1 MSQPALTFL
10 PWVRRG
16 GALSLP
22 PDVRTG
28 HPASHV
34 GTTVG
39 VTVNGGPGA
48 SVPVQ
53 LLGPGDVTGVSPQQV
68 IRSDPAPNART
79 FESNYLALVE
89 FDDPGLPWLF
99 TPASASGGK
108 LRPWLCLIVV
118 REQPGVALGPA
129 GRGALPVLTI
139 GAPAKPERE
148 LPDLADSW
156 AWAHAQVALDGAS
169 GAAAVAA
176 ALAGDPARNLSRL
189 VCGRLLDEQTS
200 YLACVVPTFEAGRR
214 AGLGDDP
221 GTAEGPAWTV
231 SDGMASVEL
240 PVYHHWR
247 FATGPA
253 GDFQSLAL
261 AIRGRPVGDGFGT
274 RPVDLSTAGLGLTGT
289 DDAQELLGG
298 ALLAL
303 DSPIDRWSDPGLA
316 TRFATALR
324 SVLNTP
330 DAASPAE
337 PVLAPPRYG
346 SAYRT
351 PATLDAAASG
361 RWYEQLNTD
370 PVARVAAA
378 LGTLVIQRQ
387 QETLMAAAWDQ
398 SADLRPASR
407 LIGLAGLGLAVAA
420 SLHRRHVAPLAAES
434 GLFVLA
440 PLRARLMTEPS
451 TTTGG
456 TSFAAQWAQAQL
468 PAAAVGS
475 AVRRVTRVR
484 GPALRTAERAA
495 ERGGTPMPTLDWLS
509 RMVPASRIER
519 TFEAPTGPL
528 TFDGVGPTLPTPQQ
542 LPWSTLTADAV
553 RNAPP
558 RPGFAL
564 TATPAPSGPRPHPLP
579 GEVVTGGVLTEGR
592 ATGSTPAGG
601 LATGTPTGD
610 LTTHTPTGGLTTG
623 TPSHEQVLRPSL
635 RTTEDGGGPTSVAR
649 RRPGDS
655 PPDPPDPPDPDPEDP
670 RPHPLPP
677 RKDSAVAALFRQVAA
692 KHLAAFG
699 DERPHTRPG
708 LGTIA
713 VGALFEEAK
722 QLVAPART
730 FTVAVDALF
739 SGTPPAP
746 ATSESPLP
754 DLGFAPRFATPMAQ
768 ALVELGQHWLLPGLD
783 GVPANT
789 AVALRTNGGFVEAF
803 LVGLNHE
810 FGREL
815 LWREFPTPL
824 TATFFDR
831 FWDAAVA
838 PAEPPDIPQLD
849 EWADR
854 ALGAPTLRE
863 ERFVLLLRSELI
875 RRFPD
880 AVVTAS
886 EPGANPPVTLLP
898 VFRGSLDPDVSYF
911 GFSIPL
917 AQADQYT
924 ISIAEQP
931 GAPRFGFEVGEAP
944 PGVTH
949 APATDATAAALAGR
963 LRQLPA
969 RITIPITVLMREPEP

>member
-16 GALSLP
+16 GALALP
-22 PDVRTG
+22 PDLRTG

-39 VTVNGGPGA
+39 VTVNNGPSA

-53 LLGPGDVTGVSPQQV
+53 LLGPGVVTGVSPQQV
-68 IRSDPAPNART
+68 IRSDPAPNTST

-108 LRPWLCLIVV
+108 LRPWLCLVVV
-118 REQPGVALGPA
+118 REQPGVRLGPA

-139 GAPAKPERE
+139 GGPAKPEKE

-156 AWAHAQVALDGAS
+156 AWAHAQVALDGAAD
-169 GAAAVAA
+169 AAGVAA

-214 AGLGDDP
+214 AGLGEDP
-221 GTAEGPAWTV
+221 GNAEGPAWTLA
-231 SDGMASVEL
+231 DGMPAVEL

-261 AIRGRPVGDGFGT
+261 AIRGRPVGEGFGT
-274 RPVDLSTAGLGLTGT
+274 RPVDLSTAGLGLAGT

-303 DSPIDRWSDPGLA
+303 DTPVNRWTDPGLA
-316 TRFATALR
+316 TRFASALR
-324 SVLNTP
+324 AVLNTP
-330 DAASPAE
+330 DAAPAAE

-351 PATLDAAASG
+351 PATLDAAVG
-361 RWYEQLNTD
+361 TRWYEQLNTD
-370 PVARVAAA
+370 PTARVAAA

-387 QETLMAAAWDQ
+387 QETLVAAAWDQ
-398 SADLRPASR
+398 SADLGPATR
-407 LIGLAGLGLAVAA
+407 LVGLAGLGFAVAA
-420 SLHRRHVAPLAAES
+420 SLHRRHVAPLTAES

-440 PLRARLMTEPS
+440 PLRARLMAAPPM
-451 TTTGG
+451 TGG
-456 TSFAAQWAQAQL
+456 KSFAAQWSEAQL
-468 PAAAVGS
+468 PSAAVGS

-495 ERGGTPMPTLDWLS
+495 ESGGTPLPKLNWLG

-519 TFEAPTGPL
+519 DFEAPTGPL
-528 TFDGVGPTLPTPQQ
+528 TFDAVAPGLPTPQ
-542 LPWSTLTADAV
+542 TLTWAALTSDAV
-553 RNAPP
+553 ANMPP
-558 RPGFAL
+558 RPGFAVS
-564 TATPAPSGPRPHPLP
+564 ATPAPAGPRPFPLP
-579 GEVVTGGVLTEGR
+579 SEIV
-592 ATGSTPAGG
+592 A
-601 LATGTPTGD
+601 GD
-610 LTTHTPTGGLTTG
+610 LTGL
-623 TPSHEQVLRPSL
+623 PVFRPSL
-635 RTTEDGGGPTSVAR
+635 RTGEDGGEPTPIS
-649 RRPGDS
+649 RRPPGD
-655 PPDPPDPPDPDPEDP
+655 PGDPPDPVDPDPVDPDPADPHPHP
-670 RPHPLPP
+670 RPP
-677 RKDSAVAALFRQVAA
+677 RVDTAAAALFRQVAGA
-692 KHLAAFG
+692 HLAAFM
-699 DERPHTRPG
+699 DTPPQQPSG

-713 VGALFEEAK
+713 VGTLFDEAK
-722 QLVAPART
+722 QLTAPLRT
-730 FTVAVDALF
+730 FAAAVDGLF
-739 SGTPPAP
+739 SGTPPASP
-746 ATSESPLP
+746 PTSETPLP
-754 DLGFAPRFATPMAQ
+754 DLSFVPRFATPMAQ
-768 ALVELGQHWLLPGLD
+768 ALVELGQQWLLPGLD

-789 AVALRTNGGFVEAF
+789 AVALRTNGAFVEAF

-815 LWREFPTPL
+815 LWREFPSPL

-838 PAEPPDIPQLD
+838 PTEPPDIPQLD
-849 EWADR
+849 QWDDR
-854 ALGAPTLRE
+854 ALGAPTLRP

-886 EPGANPPVTLLP
+886 TLGTDPPDTRLP
-898 VFRGSLDPDVSYF
+898 VFRGSLDPDLSYF
-911 GFSIPL
+911 GFAIPL
-917 AQADQYT
+917 AQADQYA

-944 PGVTH
+944 PGVSH
-949 APATDATAAALAGR
+949 APAPDASAAQLAGR

-969 RITIPITVLMREPEP
+969 RITIPITVLMREQEP

>member
-16 GALSLP
+16 GALALP
-22 PDVRTG
+22 PDLRTG

-53 LLGPGDVTGVSPQQV
+53 LLGPGAVTGVSPQQV
-68 IRSDPAPNART
+68 IRSDPAPNARS

-118 REQPGVALGPA
+118 REQPGVRLGPA

-139 GAPAKPERE
+139 GAPAKPEDE

-156 AWAHAQVALDGAS
+156 AWAHAQIALDGAADA
-169 GAAAVAA
+169 GAVTA

-189 VCGRLLDEQTS
+189 ICGRLLDEQTS

-221 GTAEGPAWTV
+221 GNAEGPAWTLAE
-231 SDGMASVEL
+231 GMAAVEL

-247 FATGPA
+247 FGTGPA

-261 AIRGRPVGDGFGT
+261 AIRGRPVGEGFGT
-274 RPVDLSTAGLGLTGT
+274 RPVDLSTAGLGLAGT

-303 DSPIDRWSDPGLA
+303 DTPANRWTDPTLA
-316 TRFATALR
+316 TRFASALR
-324 SVLNTP
+324 AVLNTP

-351 PATLDAAASG
+351 PAALDAAG
-361 RWYEQLNTD
+361 TRWYEQLNTD
-370 PVARVAAA
+370 PTARVAAA

-387 QETLMAAAWDQ
+387 QETLVAASWDQ
-398 SADLRPASR
+398 AADLRAASR
-407 LIGLAGLGLAVAA
+407 LVGLAGVGFAVAA
-420 SLHRRHVAPLAAES
+420 SLHRRYVEPLSAET
-434 GLFVLA
+434 GVFVLA
-440 PLRARLMTEPS
+440 PLRARLMTAPAMS
-451 TTTGG
+451 GG
-456 TSFAAQWAQAQL
+456 ASFGAQWSAAEL
-468 PAAAVGS
+468 PSAAIGS

-484 GPALRTAERAA
+484 GPAVRTAERAA
-495 ERGGTPMPTLDWLS
+495 ERSGTPAPKLDWLS
-509 RMVPASRIER
+509 RMVPAAVMQR
-519 TFEAPTGPL
+519 TFEAPSGPL
-528 TFDGVGPTLPTPQQ
+528 TFDDVTPTTPVQQ
-542 LPWSTLTADAV
+542 HIVWSTLTAQAV
-553 RNAPP
+553 HDRPP
-558 RPGFAL
+558 QPGFVL
-564 TATPAPSGPRPHPLP
+564 GATPAPAGPRPFPLP
-579 GEVVTGGVLTEGR
+579 GEIV
-592 ATGSTPAGG
+592 
-601 LATGTPTGD
+601 TGD
-610 LTTHTPTGGLTTG
+610 LGHG
-623 TPSHEQVLRPSL
+623 EVFRPSL
-635 RTTEDGGGPTSVAR
+635 RTPEDGGEATPLPR
-649 RRPGDS
+649 RRPGD
-655 PPDPPDPPDPDPEDP
+655 PTDPPDPPEPPDPVDP
-670 RPHPLPP
+670 RPHPHPP
-677 RKDSAVAALFRQVAA
+677 RRDSEAAALFRQVAGT
-692 KHLAAFG
+692 HLTAFL
-699 DERPHTRPG
+699 DERPHHPPHH
-708 LGTIA
+708 GTVA
-713 VGALFEEAK
+713 VGSLVAEAK
-722 QLVAPART
+722 QLVAPVHT
-730 FTVAVDALF
+730 FAVAVGSLF
-739 SGTPPAP
+739 SSPIPAQPGSEAPAP
-746 ATSESPLP
+746 
-754 DLGFAPRFATPMAQ
+754 DLSFVPRFATPMAQ

-789 AVALRTNGGFVEAF
+789 AVALRTNGAFVEAF

-824 TATFFDR
+824 TGTFFDQ

-838 PAEPPDIPQLD
+838 PAEPPDIPPLD
-849 EWADR
+849 QWADR
-854 ALGAPTLRE
+854 ALGAPTLRA

-886 EPGANPPVTLLP
+886 HPGANPPQTLLP

-917 AQADQYT
+917 AQADQYA

-931 GAPRFGFEVGEAP
+931 SAPRFGFEVGEAP